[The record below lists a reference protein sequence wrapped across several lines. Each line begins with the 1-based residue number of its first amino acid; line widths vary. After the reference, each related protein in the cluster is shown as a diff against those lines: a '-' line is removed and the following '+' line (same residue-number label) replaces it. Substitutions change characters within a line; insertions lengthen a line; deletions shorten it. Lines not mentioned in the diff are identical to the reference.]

1 MSSTVDSL
9 LDNSEDPNEVA
20 AVLDDALYVR
30 VYSGPSL
37 MPDSDLNTNVRKF
50 NQKQHQLFDIVHSW
64 VKNVLKRF
72 G

>member
-9 LDNSEDPNEVA
+9 LDNSEDPTEVA
-20 AVLDDALYVR
+20 AVLDDAVYVP

-37 MPDSDLNTNVRKF
+37 MPDSDLNPNIRKF
-50 NQKQHQLFDIVHSW
+50 NQKQRQLFDIVHSW